1 MAITGST
8 PKSAQA
14 QLAQIQATQVIDF
27 DSGSPTVTEGQVTP
41 LTQTSGTVSATFSS
55 PFDPAAF
62 SIQSYQTT
70 FFTLSQFSGKYLY
83 DNNPARNPLIIDFNA
98 LLNSI
103 SLKFATVELHGGPT
117 AEAAPLTLTAYMT
130 SPGGGST
137 LIGSV
142 SARGNFSG
150 DTYPQGTLSFTS
162 NAAPF
167 NYVRIEIPSS
177 AVGVTDFLVDT
188 ITVTEAAN
196 TQPLYLSVRGI
207 TNEVWY
213 RISPLGTSS
222 WGNWNLLPSQITI
235 DSPAIA
241 QVNGRL
247 YFAVRDMDGQSLRF
261 GSVNLADNSFSG
273 WSTLSG
279 STRSPPTLVRY
290 GSSLILLFTDATTNL
305 AFYSSYDTITGVWSG
320 STSLGR
326 TTCDGPAATIIG
338 DVLHLVLRGFSTASS
353 WENDTMHYASL
364 NLATLVLSPW
374 TALPGLTDVTPRL
387 ANHETQNRIYLVVK
401 GLDSRIWINI
411 WDGTT
416 WQGWNAL
423 ATGFTTRSPAATVV
437 NGELHIVVRSGL
449 DDAIWQY
456 RINLT
461 SSVESGWTEVGGL
474 TPSAPTLSR

>member
-1 MAITGST
+1 
-8 PKSAQA
+8 
-14 QLAQIQATQVIDF
+14 
-27 DSGSPTVTEGQVTP
+27 
-41 LTQTSGTVSATFSS
+41 
-55 PFDPAAF
+55 
-62 SIQSYQTT
+62 
-70 FFTLSQFSGKYLY
+70 
-83 DNNPARNPLIIDFNA
+83 
-98 LLNSI
+98 
-103 SLKFATVELHGGPT
+103 
-117 AEAAPLTLTAYMT
+117 
-130 SPGGGST
+130 
-137 LIGSV
+137 
-142 SARGNFSG
+142 
-150 DTYPQGTLSFTS
+150 
-162 NAAPF
+162 
-167 NYVRIEIPSS
+167 
-177 AVGVTDFLVDT
+177 
-188 ITVTEAAN
+188 
-196 TQPLYLSVRGI
+196 
-207 TNEVWY
+207 
-213 RISPLGTSS
+213 
-222 WGNWNLLPSQITI
+222 
-235 DSPAIA
+235 
-241 QVNGRL
+241 
-247 YFAVRDMDGQSLRF
+247 
-261 GSVNLADNSFSG
+261 
-273 WSTLSG
+273 
-279 STRSPPTLVRY
+279 
-290 GSSLILLFTDATTNL
+290 LFTDATTNL